1 MQALWCVSPSEEL
14 VQKNPLSWPAP
25 PAATAPSCVNR
36 GELWSPVNEAFE
48 TSFRFE
54 KPSV

>member
-14 VQKNPLSWPAP
+14 VQKNPHSWPTP

-48 TSFRFE
+48 TSFCFE